1 MKETHC
7 LYIDARNSGI
17 SGDIFLAS
25 LLELTP
31 NSEKILNQLRT
42 LPQFLSGVSKFEIN
56 LLKTERMGLIVNRL
70 DVKIKEKKNHRSAH
84 VLRESLEAF
93 LNSVPISSEA
103 KHYAKKVLL
112 SLINAEASV
121 HGKNIEAL
129 HLHELSSI
137 DTLLDITGVALTLDD
152 LNLFENE
159 VQIYCST
166 LPLGG
171 GIVKTAHGMLPVPA
185 PATVKIIE
193 NSGLRV
199 EGGPIDSELVTPTG
213 AALLANLKPK
223 FKDHLPRMRIEKIGQ
238 GCGQKKFQEF
248 LNVLR
253 LYHGIMEKSN
263 LEHPEFAR
271 LKNYIEE
278 IAELETDVDDISG
291 EILGNFIKI
300 MEKENILD
308 IQVIPALTKKNR
320 PSHVIKIL
328 CKPDNVFDII
338 EKMIEEL
345 GTLGV
350 RFHIIERVCIDR
362 TIRPY
367 NILINETQFQVRHKI
382 SFVETKNGKK
392 TINMKPEYEDLKKIS
407 NTTKIP
413 IKKLQR
419 LLSRQVSDEDFLN
432 EP

>member
-1 MKETHC
+1 MKGTRC
-7 LYIDARNSGI
+7 LYIDAKNSGI
-17 SGDIFLAS
+17 SGDMFLAS
-25 LLELTP
+25 LLELAL
-31 NSEKILNQLRT
+31 NSERILNQLRT
-42 LPQFLSGVSKFEIN
+42 IPQFLSGVSKFEIG
-56 LLKTERMGLIVNRL
+56 LLKTERRGLKVNQL
-70 DVKIKEKKNHRSAH
+70 EVKIKEKKNHRTAN

-103 KHYAKKVLL
+103 KHYAKNVLL
-112 SLINAEASV
+112 SLINAEVKV
-121 HGKNIEAL
+121 HGKDIENL

-137 DTLLDITGVALTLDD
+137 DTLLDIAGVALALDD
-152 LNLFENE
+152 LKLFENE

-166 LPLGG
+166 IPLGG

-223 FKDHLPRMRIEKIGQ
+223 FKDHLPRMRVEKIGQ
-238 GCGQKKFQEF
+238 GCGQKKFQDF

-253 LYHGIMEKSN
+253 LYHGVVEKSTI
-263 LEHPEFAR
+263 EFLGIAR

-278 IAELETDVDDISG
+278 VAELETDVDDVSG
-291 EILGNFIKI
+291 EILGNFIKL

-328 CKPDNVFDII
+328 CKPDNVFEII
-338 EKMIEEL
+338 EKMMEEL

-350 RFHIIERVCIDR
+350 RFHVIERVCIDR
-362 TIRPY
+362 TIKPY
-367 NILINETQFQVRHKI
+367 NILINETQFQVKHKI
-382 SFVETKNGKK
+382 SFLETIDGKK
-392 TINMKPEYEDLKKIS
+392 IINMKPEYEDLKKIS

-419 LLSRQVSDEDFLN
+419 LLSRQVSDDDFSNNL
-432 EP
+432 